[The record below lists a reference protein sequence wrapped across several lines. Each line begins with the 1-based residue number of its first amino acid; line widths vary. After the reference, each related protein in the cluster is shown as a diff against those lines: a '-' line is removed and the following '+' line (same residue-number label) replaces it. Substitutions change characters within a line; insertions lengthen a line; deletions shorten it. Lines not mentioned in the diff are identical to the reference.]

1 MRLKGYFL
9 LEPLAKSLVIYYVEA
24 ALSNGALGLGSNLW
38 EGNAFYLLL
47 EGKNWYVYIPKT
59 LKG

>member
-1 MRLKGYFL
+1 M
-9 LEPLAKSLVIYYVEA
+9 IYYVEA